1 MDAVVVRADLRVRGA
16 RSLKDKRQ
24 RIRPVIDRLRHRLHL
39 SVSEVGHQD
48 AWNRAE
54 VAVAIVAPTSE
65 RASELLDSVEAV
77 LHGAADLEV
86 LDVERIWIER
96 D

>member
-1 MDAVVVRADLRVRGA
+1 MDAVVVRVDLRVRGA

-39 SVSEVGHQD
+39 SVSEVGYQD

-65 RASELLDSVEAV
+65 RVAELLDAAEAV
-77 LHGAADLEV
+77 FHGAADLEV
-86 LDVERIWIER
+86 IDVERIWIER

>member
-1 MDAVVVRADLRVRGA
+1 VDAVVVRADLRVRGA

-24 RIRPVIDRLRHRLHL
+24 RIRPVIDRLRHRMHL

-54 VAVAIVAPTSE
+54 VAVAVVAPTSE
-65 RASELLDSVEAV
+65 RASELLDAVEAV
-77 LHGAADLEV
+77 LYGAANLEV
-86 LDVERIWIER
+86 LELEHLWIER

>member
-1 MDAVVVRADLRVRGA
+1 VDAVVVRADLRVHGA

-54 VAVAIVAPTSE
+54 VAVAVVAPTSE
-65 RASELLDSVEAV
+65 RVSELLDAVESV
-77 LHGAADLEV
+77 LYSAADLEV
-86 LDVERIWIER
+86 LDLEHLWIER